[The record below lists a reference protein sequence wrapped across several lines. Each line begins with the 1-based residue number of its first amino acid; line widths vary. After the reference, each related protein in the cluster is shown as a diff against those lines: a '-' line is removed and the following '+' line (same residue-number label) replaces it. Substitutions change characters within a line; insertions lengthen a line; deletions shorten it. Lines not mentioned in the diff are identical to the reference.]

1 MNKLTSVRLPL
12 KANPGLEI
20 PQLGLG
26 VYQTQPGQSTRQA
39 VRWALEAGYRQI
51 DTASVYQNEA
61 DVGQAIR
68 DSGLPRESIFV
79 TTKLWNDDQGYES
92 TLKAFEQSRQALGL
106 EYIDLY
112 LIHFPVPGK
121 RRESWR
127 ALEKLQQAG
136 NCRAIG
142 VSNYSHRHLYEMESY
157 ANQAAA
163 VNQVEFSPYLYQQR
177 LLKYCQVLGI
187 QLAAYSPLTR
197 GEMLN
202 DPPLLALAQKYAR
215 STAQLLIRWAIQ
227 HQLVV
232 LPKSV
237 HQQRIQQNAA
247 VFDFEISASDM
258 QALNQL
264 NQDRH
269 FCWDP
274 SDVE

>member
-1 MNKLTSVRLPL
+1 MNQLATARLPL
-12 KANPGLEI
+12 TTTPGLSI

-26 VYQTQPGQSTRQA
+26 VYQSQPGQSTQEA
-39 VRWALEAGYRQI
+39 VRWALAAGYRHI

-79 TTKLWNDDQGYES
+79 TTKLWNADQGYES
-92 TLKAFEQSRQALGL
+92 ALKACELSRQRLGL
-106 EYIDLY
+106 DYIDLY

-121 RRESWR
+121 RRDSWR
-127 ALEKLQQAG
+127 ALEKLQADG
-136 NCRAIG
+136 VCRTIG
-142 VSNYSHRHLYEMESY
+142 VSNYTHRHLYDMQSY

-177 LLKYCQVLGI
+177 LLKYCQSLGI
-187 QLAAYSPLTR
+187 VLTAYSPLTR

-202 DPPLLALAQKYAR
+202 DPPLLALAHKHNKT
-215 STAQLLIRWAIQ
+215 SAQILIRWAIQ
-227 HQLVV
+227 QQVVV

-237 HQQRIQQNAA
+237 HQARIQENAD
-247 VFDFEISASDM
+247 VFDFALSASEM

-274 SDVE
+274 TDVE